1 MLSKQDDWIRLII
14 QLLVQ
19 WQLFV
24 Q

>member
-1 MLSKQDDWIRLII
+1 MLSKQDDWIQLII